1 VSTEAAV
8 ETKVVEL
15 AYVQAAAKPAGPVV
29 ATVAEFLSAEVGD
42 TEYQLT
48 GVIERTYNTQYGNF
62 YLNDGTAE
70 VVVYGLTA
78 TKVEKN
84 DMSFA
89 SLGLRDGDTVTL
101 IGTRDVYKETPQVG
115 GPAYYVSHVAA
126 PFLDLAATTATID
139 AEATEY
145 MIAFESNTTWTAVA
159 SEGVTL
165 DKTDGEGSAEVTM
178 TVAANTT
185 NDAIAHTVTFTYG
198 EETATFTLTQKGVPA
213 PGEPVIIFKET
224 FAKCTGTMGWSG
236 SVANGTFA
244 TDNENWTAVNAY
256 GADGAAKFGASGKL
270 GTAETPVLNITGTA
284 TLKFKAGAWSGD
296 ATTLKL
302 SMTNGTL
309 SATSVTMK
317 SGDWTE
323 YEITITNATEGAK
336 IKFEGKQASKA
347 RFFLDDIVITQ

>member
-1 VSTEAAV
+1 
-8 ETKVVEL
+8 
-15 AYVQAAAKPAGPVV
+15 
-29 ATVAEFLSAEVGD
+29 
-42 TEYQLT
+42 
-48 GVIERTYNTQYGNF
+48 
-62 YLNDGTAE
+62 
-70 VVVYGLTA
+70 
-78 TKVEKN
+78 
-84 DMSFA
+84 M
-89 SLGLRDGDTVTL
+89 
-101 IGTRDVYKETPQVG
+101 IGTRAVHNDKPQVG

-126 PFLDLAATTATID
+126 PYLELPTPATIE

-145 MIAFESNTTWTAVA
+145 KITVESNTAWTAA
-159 SEGVTL
+159 SSEGVTL
-165 DKTDGEGSAEVTM
+165 DVNSGEGNAEVTM
-178 TVAANTT
+178 TVPANTANEAVT
-185 NDAIAHTVTFTYG
+185 YTVTFAYG
-198 EETATFTLTQKGVPA
+198 EKTATFTLTQKGVPA

-256 GADGAAKFGASGKL
+256 GADGAAKFGAGSKL
-270 GTAETPVLNITGTA
+270 GTAETPALNITGTA